1 MIMPRAPVGGWPA
14 NVALAAIAALTVLP
28 LLLMVAN
35 AFTPNA
41 LVLANAV
48 RLLPDQPTLA
58 NFAIA
63 AARYPIWRWLGN
75 SLFGAVAITLGKL
88 VLSLP
93 AGFAFARMRF
103 AGRDMAFAIVV
114 ASMSFPYVVAILPT
128 YIAVLV
134 LGLSNTETAYIVP
147 SIPYIGFYVFYLR
160 QAFRALPQSMFD
172 AAAIDGAGPLRQLC
186 SIALPNI
193 LPAIAVVTVL
203 SFMGAW
209 NIYLWAQLV
218 LEEPQSKTLVT
229 GIAMFADIDARERL
243 WGPVMACGVLSV
255 GPVLLVFLIGQRW
268 IGSAFAAGRSER

>member
-1 MIMPRAPVGGWPA
+1 VI
-14 NVALAAIAALTVLP
+14 LAGVTALTILP
-28 LLLMVAN
+28 LLLMLAN

-41 LVLANAV
+41 LVLQNAV

-63 AARYPIWRWLGN
+63 AARYPIWGWLRN
-75 SLFGAVAITLGKL
+75 SLFSAAAITIGKL

-93 AGFAFARMRF
+93 AAFAFARLHFR
-103 AGRDMAFAIVV
+103 GRDLAFGIVV

-128 YIAVLV
+128 YIVVLV
-134 LGLSNTETAYIVP
+134 LGLANTDTAYIVP

-172 AAAIDGAGPLRQLC
+172 AAAIDGAGALRQFW

-193 LPAIAVVTVL
+193 LPAVAVVTVL

-218 LEEPQSKTLVT
+218 LEEPQAKTLVA
-229 GIAMFADIDARERL
+229 GIAMFADVDGRERL

-255 GPVLLVFLIGQRW
+255 APVLLVFLIGQRW
-268 IGSAFAAGRSER
+268 VISGFAAGRSDR